1 MTRNIESKPRQNI
14 ILVFCHQF
22 KSVTTVP
29 NNTTT
34 MSSLQKALVEEK
46 KSSLQSALAKEMGGG
61 KRNRQRKSPPA
72 VTTANESDSSDD
84 DASSSSS
91 DDSDSDNE
99 EMNPQMMNGTD
110 MMKIRQ
116 QAIKL
121 VNTPTAGPHAEAAK
135 RKSKPF
141 VSPYQQQSAGQ
152 GSSAALPPGVTSY
165 QSSYQSSAPRSMHN
179 PQSHPQART
188 ADKLSMADMVV
199 NCVSEV
205 CKSSSSELISK
216 VLSSGYRSVNNYEN
230 PPVSG
235 SWGEIDTSSHGYGN
249 NNRAPAFATKGGNM
263 PARYQD

>member
-1 MTRNIESKPRQNI
+1 
-14 ILVFCHQF
+14 
-22 KSVTTVP
+22 
-29 NNTTT
+29 

-61 KRNRQRKSPPA
+61 KRNRQRKSPPP

-84 DASSSSS
+84 DDSSSSS
-91 DDSDSDNE
+91 DGSDSDNE

-135 RKSKPF
+135 RRSGSNKAF
-141 VSPYQQQSAGQ
+141 VSPYQQQSAGE
-152 GSSAALPPGVTSY
+152 GPSGMPPGVASY

-188 ADKLSMADMVV
+188 ADKLTMADMVV

-249 NNRAPAFATKGGNM
+249 NNRAPAFASKGGNM